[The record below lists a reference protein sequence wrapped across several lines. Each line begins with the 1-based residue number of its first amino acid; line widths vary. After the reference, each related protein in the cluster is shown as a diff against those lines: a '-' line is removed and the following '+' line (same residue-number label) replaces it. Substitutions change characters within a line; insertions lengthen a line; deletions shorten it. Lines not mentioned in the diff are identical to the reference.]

1 MRSNRR
7 LIVAG
12 LTIVVL
18 AGLAVAVGWGT
29 SADPDATPAQ
39 AAAIGPSADTGQV
52 ATPEPVAPES
62 PATSSTGGRAGGGP
76 SVAIAAG
83 ESVSVD
89 GVRPIPA
96 APQAP
101 APPAPAPPAPAPPEP
116 APVPIPQ
123 GVVPQVDV
131 TGPSI
136 SGLRLAGCVFLADV
150 SDPAGV
156 GAVTLA
162 WSGVRDPELPGQF
175 LVEAGSSR
183 MFPTGGN
190 RYQGSRARPLRG
202 MVYTVTAIDRT
213 LVGNRSQASI
223 TIDFDGYPC

>member
-7 LIVAG
+7 LIIAG

-39 AAAIGPSADTGQV
+39 AAGIGPSADTGQV
-52 ATPEPVAPES
+52 PTPEPVAPEP
-62 PATSSTGGRAGGGP
+62 PATSSTGDRAGGGP

-83 ESVSVD
+83 ESVSVE
-89 GVRPIPA
+89 VAPPIPA
-96 APQAP
+96 APQA
-101 APPAPAPPAPAPPEP
+101 APPAPAPPEP

-123 GVVPQVDV
+123 GVAPRADV

-156 GAVTLA
+156 GVVTLA

-175 LVEAGSSR
+175 IVEAGSSR

>member
-39 AAAIGPSADTGQV
+39 AAGISPSAGTGPV
-52 ATPEPVAPES
+52 LTPEPVAPEPAS
-62 PATSSTGGRAGGGP
+62 PATSSTSGRAGASP
-76 SVAIAAG
+76 SVAIAAD
-83 ESVSVD
+83 ESASAD
-89 GVRPIPA
+89 GAPPIPA
-96 APQAP
+96 L
-101 APPAPAPPAPAPPEP
+101 PAPPAPAPPEP

-123 GVVPQVDV
+123 GVAPQADV

-156 GAVTLA
+156 GVVTLA

-175 LVEAGSSR
+175 IIEAGSSR

>member
-7 LIVAG
+7 LIIAG

-18 AGLAVAVGWGT
+18 VGLAVATGWGR
-29 SADPDATPAQ
+29 SADTDATPAQ
-39 AAAIGPSADTGQV
+39 AAGISPSADTGQV
-52 ATPEPVAPES
+52 PNPAPVAPAPAS
-62 PATSSTGGRAGGGP
+62 PATSSTSGRAGGGP
-76 SVAIAAG
+76 SVAIAAD
-83 ESVSVD
+83 ESVSAD
-89 GVRPIPA
+89 GAPPIP
-96 APQAP
+96 
-101 APPAPAPPAPAPPEP
+101 PPMPAPPAPAPPEP

-123 GVVPQVDV
+123 GVVPQADV
-131 TGPSI
+131 TGPAI
-136 SGLRLAGCVFLADV
+136 SGLRLAGCVFQADV

-162 WSGVRDPELPGQF
+162 WSSVRDPQIPGQF
-175 LVEAGSSR
+175 LAEAGSSR
-183 MFPTGGN
+183 MSLVGGT
-190 RYQGSRARPLRG
+190 RYQGQRERPLRG

>member
-1 MRSNRR
+1 MFSNRR

-12 LTIVVL
+12 LMIVVL
-18 AGLAVAVGWGT
+18 VGLAVAIGWGRSVDT
-29 SADPDATPAQ
+29 DATPAQ
-39 AAAIGPSADTGQV
+39 AAGISPSADTGQV
-52 ATPEPVAPES
+52 PTPEPVAPAPAA
-62 PATSSTGGRAGGGP
+62 PATSSTSGRAGGGP
-76 SVAIAAG
+76 SVAIAAE
-83 ESVSVD
+83 ESVSAD
-89 GVRPIPA
+89 GAPPIPA
-96 APQAP
+96 PP
-101 APPAPAPPAPAPPEP
+101 APPAPAPPAPAP

-123 GVVPQVDV
+123 RVVPQADV

-175 LVEAGSSR
+175 IVEAGSSR
-183 MFPTGGN
+183 MFPTVGN

-202 MVYTVTAIDRT
+202 MVLTVTAIDRT